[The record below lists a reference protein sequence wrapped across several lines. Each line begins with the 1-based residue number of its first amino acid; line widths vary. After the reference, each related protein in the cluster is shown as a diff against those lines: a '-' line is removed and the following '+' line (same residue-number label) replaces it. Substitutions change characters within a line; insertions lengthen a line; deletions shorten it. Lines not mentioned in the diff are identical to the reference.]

1 MFDFFTKN
9 EKTKKNVKQN
19 NASNPRI
26 SVNFN
31 PNGDATL
38 SGHTGVN
45 IFYPKSF
52 SDIEEIIDLLT
63 VNKQIVVNL
72 KDVKEETAQR
82 VLDIL
87 SGAVYALKGAL
98 HEIEKNIFVV
108 TPDGLTVK

>member
-9 EKTKKNVKQN
+9 DKPKKNNKQN
-19 NASNPRI
+19 NSSSPRI

-31 PNGDATL
+31 QNGDSTL
-38 SGHTGVN
+38 SGHSGVN
-45 IFYPKSF
+45 VYYPKSF

-108 TPDGLTVK
+108 TPDRLTVK